1 MAPPSVKALAVRAVP
16 LPLFAGLVTW
26 TALDL
31 ALRAPP
37 LGWAAGG
44 TLLFLAVL
52 AEGRALGTAEPSW
65 QRASRGLL
73 AIAYFAARFLWAGVD
88 PLPMIA
94 FLVLLM
100 ALGSL
105 HGLERTFAPVYAS
118 LAGDSSLVPKVDAA
132 AVGAYARALALLGF
146 TFVASLLLA
155 LLVPFA
161 VLQSTNLLAATGL
174 ALALLF
180 VIAWLALAPSAPTR
194 RG

>member
-1 MAPPSVKALAVRAVP
+1 MKALAVRAVP
-16 LPLFAGLVTW
+16 VALFAGLLTW

-37 LGWAAGG
+37 AAWAGG
-44 TLLFLAVL
+44 GLLLAAAIL
-52 AEGRALGTAEPSW
+52 FQARALRIAEPAS
-65 QRASRGLL
+65 QRAARGLL
-73 AIAYFAARFLWAGVD
+73 GIVYFGVRLLWAGVD

-100 ALGSL
+100 TLASL
-105 HGLERTFAPVYAS
+105 QGLERTFAPVYGS
-118 LAGDSSLVPKVDAA
+118 MEGDPEVLAKVDAA
-132 AVGAYARALALLGF
+132 AIAAYVRALALLAF

-161 VLQSTNLLAATGL
+161 VLQSTDLVAATGL
-174 ALALLF
+174 ALALLL
-180 VIAWLALAPSAPTR
+180 VIAWLALAPSTPPR